1 MYFLDLL
8 ITHIIHVHCCNTQM
22 GKSTQ
27 IDKSVTAGRIVCDT
41 MISAR
46 ELIRAKS
53 YDLTELVTQ
62 VLRQKRDDIEPEQ
75 LKAAYRLVKNADSSY

>member
-1 MYFLDLL
+1 
-8 ITHIIHVHCCNTQM
+8 M

-27 IDKSVTAGRIVCDT
+27 IDRSATCGRIVCDV

-53 YDLTELVTQ
+53 YDLSELVTQ
-62 VLRQKRDDIEPEQ
+62 VLKQKREEVEMEQ
-75 LKAAYRLVKNADSSY
+75 LKASYRQAY